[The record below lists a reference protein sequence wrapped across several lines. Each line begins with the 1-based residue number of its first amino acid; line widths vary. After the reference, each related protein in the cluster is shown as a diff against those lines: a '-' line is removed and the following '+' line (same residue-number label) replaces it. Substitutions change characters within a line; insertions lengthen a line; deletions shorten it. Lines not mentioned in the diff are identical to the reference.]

1 MGGATTNSV
10 LYRRTGQVAEV
21 TLNRPQAMNALT
33 AEMGVELRQAWR
45 RIESDPEVAVA
56 VVTGAGERAFC
67 AGVDLGELERDPDE
81 QQDLTGFGG
90 PATRLA
96 KPMVAA
102 VRGYA
107 VGAGCKLAM
116 CADVIVASGDARFG
130 YPEARVGVLGNGDF
144 VHRPMRQ
151 LPRREALATL
161 LTGRLIDADRAGR
174 LGLVNEVV
182 KPDELRDAARGW
194 AAAIVQSSP
203 KSW

>member
-67 AGVDLGELERDPDE
+67 AGVDISELERDPDE

-90 PATRLA
+90 PATGLA

-102 VRGYA
+102 VHGYA

-182 KPDELRDAARGW
+182 EPDELLATASRW
-194 AAAIVQSSP
+194 AASIVQSSP

>member
-67 AGVDLGELERDPDE
+67 AGVDIGELERDPDE
-81 QQDLTGFGG
+81 QEDLTGFGG

-116 CADVIVASGDARFG
+116 CADVIVASSDARFG

-182 KPDELRDAARGW
+182 EPDELLPAASRW
-194 AAAIVQSSP
+194 AASIVQSSP